1 MSKVLLAV
9 LFIFVI
15 LGLFFSR
22 VYADYKSGQYPRWF
36 TVPFMIAIA
45 VLAAIGAGWLFEHYF
60 LLR

>member
-1 MSKVLLAV
+1 MKFFFAI
-9 LFIFVI
+9 LFIFTI

-22 VYADYKSGQYPRWF
+22 VYADYTSGRYPRWF